1 MSNSASPLPTH
12 EQIVA
17 TFNAEP
23 FLAAINYRVDGVDVR
38 VEQSAIEADPR
49 LGTIIERIERLVPF
63 AAMYEEKVV
72 ID

>member
-17 TFNAEP
+17 SFNAEP

-49 LGTIIERIERLVPF
+49 LGTITERIERMVPY
-63 AAMYEEKVV
+63 AAAYGEKVV
-72 ID
+72 VD